1 MDYSRLIS
9 ITAAALL
16 TSGLFIFV
24 TPPAHSKARSV
35 VVTAPANIV
44 TRHISYA
51 DLNLSTSAG
60 ELTLNRRVGGAVGSL
75 CREATGGEDGNFMT
89 TFADRKCRNSA
100 WSQARPQIARA
111 VQRSRDIAFTGTSPI
126 AAAAITIDLTK

>member
-1 MDYSRLIS
+1 MNYSRLIS
-9 ITAAALL
+9 LSAAVLL
-16 TSGLFIFV
+16 TGGLFTV
-24 TPPAHSKARSV
+24 VAPPA
-35 VVTAPANIV
+35 
-44 TRHISYA
+44 
-51 DLNLSTSAG
+51 
-60 ELTLNRRVGGAVGSL
+60 LTLNRRVGGAVGSL

-126 AAAAITIDLTK
+126 AAAAITINLTK